1 MSLVR
6 LAQLVFNKGAG
17 ADGGPEGHLVFLFR
31 TLGLLICGTRLRKKG
46 SAMFLEDG
54 YESFLDQENSKKNLT
69 KPNVQMVDKPKS
81 SANVKKARKQ
91 TAGHCFTPA

>member
-1 MSLVR
+1 M
-6 LAQLVFNKGAG
+6 AG
-17 ADGGPEGHLVFLFR
+17 IGVSPAPARAKLLMKAVASSRFRMAD
-31 TLGLLICGTRLRKKG
+31 
-46 SAMFLEDG
+46 
-54 YESFLDQENSKKNLT
+54 ESFLDQENSKKNLT

>member
-54 YESFLDQENSKKNLT
+54 WYHGASPAPT
-69 KPNVQMVDKPKS
+69 RRIPKS

-91 TAGHCFTPA
+91 LAGHCFTPA